1 MPCTAQ
7 ILSLLPKET
16 PIVNS
21 EEWPESAILSL
32 VANTLLNEGGPVQR
46 TSNDPQMN
54 SKVLSIHTE
63 WEVDSNLKLIETL
76 IDTGCNITA
85 ISQALMKAYQQ
96 GQVKGSVYFPNRQ
109 ISKPA
114 P

>member
-1 MPCTAQ
+1 
-7 ILSLLPKET
+7 
-16 PIVNS
+16 
-21 EEWPESAILSL
+21 

-85 ISQALMKAYQQ
+85 VSQALIESISTRS
-96 GQVKGSVYFPNRQ
+96 GQRIQ
-109 ISKPA
+109 IGLLSKPKPA